1 MLTTGIN
8 DDDDGGALEEV
19 AVIRGEALP
28 AALRSLKTS
37 DVRILMLMTAR
48 PKADSVL
55 DFEAFSHRRSN
66 RLATE

>member
-19 AVIRGEALP
+19 VVFRGEALP

-48 PKADSVL
+48 SKADSAL
-55 DFEAFSHRRSN
+55 HFEAFSHH
-66 RLATE
+66 AQIDCWIE